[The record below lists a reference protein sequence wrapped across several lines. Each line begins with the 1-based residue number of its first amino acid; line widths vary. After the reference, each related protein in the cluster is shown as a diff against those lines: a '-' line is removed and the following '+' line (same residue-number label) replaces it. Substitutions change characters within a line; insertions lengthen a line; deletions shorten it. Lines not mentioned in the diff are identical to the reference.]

1 MKRGLSRRNLLK
13 YAGLSGA
20 SAVAAGCQNEPEKII
35 PLLIPP
41 NEFEYV
47 PQQAYQYMTTCHE
60 CSAGCGMMVTV
71 REGRAQKA
79 EGNPLHPINK
89 GALCSHG
96 QASMQALYN
105 PERLPLPLK
114 KGGEQTDWDTALK
127 LFQEKVK
134 ASQGKIAYVSSNLT
148 ATKKKFVS
156 QWLTEVGGRHVVFEL
171 FQPDSLK
178 QANEIAFGQAQVPV
192 FAFEEA
198 EYLLNFGADFVES
211 WGSSSEHSRR
221 FAQMRLH
228 TKEHHK
234 VKYVHASPHVSLT
247 GAQSDEWVPIKPGTE
262 GLMALALAYE
272 VRQAKG
278 GYEFLQEYLERYT
291 PDKVASKIGID
302 AKRIREIAQ
311 EIIKASP
318 SLILGGGN
326 LVASEHGV
334 STLVA
339 VNILNA
345 VAGNL
350 GRTVRFTDNVSEDD
364 NSYKIQN
371 LIQDLEQS
379 QIDLVIFD
387 EVNPVYAL
395 PKSAN
400 FEALLKKTFTV
411 SLCSA
416 KSETAHVSDLVLA
429 TLTPYETWGD
439 AEVRDGVRS
448 ISQPVMA
455 PVDVFNAKATEEILL
470 STAKTIGLESFV
482 NIPTYL
488 AYLQSEWKAL
498 SPDQTDAG
506 FRSFWISVLEN
517 GGIFRET
524 RESDVELLENVLSFQ
539 PQEVS
544 LEGDGFAFLPLPSP
558 MLGDGSGANKP
569 WLQEV
574 PDPMSQIVWDSWLEI
589 NPDTAKSL
597 KIGDRDV
604 VEVST
609 PYGALTLT
617 AYYHFGIHREAVGIQ
632 IGQGHTNSGVVA
644 DGFGVNALDLL
655 PYQHD
660 KVSGGF
666 SFLSVK
672 AQVKKIPKKSYTVN
686 MDGNARQL
694 GREIA
699 VSITLEELKKGK
711 TYKKGHK
718 RPVEFYPERAKT
730 AGYYKPYRW
739 GMVIDLD
746 RCDGCSACV
755 VACYAENNIPVV
767 GKERMAL
774 GREMSWLRMERYIEG
789 FGDNFEVR
797 FIPMGCQHCENAGC
811 ETVCPVYAT
820 YHNPEG
826 LNIQVYNRCVGTRY
840 CSNNCAYKVRRFNWF
855 QYDFPAPLDQQ
866 LNSSITTRDMGVMEK
881 CTWCVQRIKEA
892 QYQAKKLNR
901 DVLDGEVVTAC
912 QQTCATNAITFG
924 NLADPESRVSQLA
937 KRRKHEVDSRDRQY
951 EVLSEL
957 NFKPAVT
964 YLKKIRFRETEP
976 FGTH

>member
-13 YAGLSGA
+13 YAGV

-35 PLLIPP
+35 PLLVPP

-47 PQQAYQYMTTCHE
+47 PQKSYQYMTTCSE

-79 EGNPLHPINK
+79 EGNPFHPINK
-89 GALCSHG
+89 GALCSQG
-96 QASMQALYN
+96 QASMQNLYN

-114 KGGEQTDWDTALK
+114 KGGEQIDWDTALK

-134 ASQGKIAYVSSNLT
+134 ASQGKIAYVSRTLT
-148 ATKKKFVS
+148 ATKKKFVN
-156 QWLTEVGGRHVVFEL
+156 QWLTEVGGKHVVFEL

-178 QANEIAFGQAQVPV
+178 QANKIAFGQSQVPI

-198 EYLLNFGADFVES
+198 QYLLNFGADFIES

-221 FAQMRLH
+221 FAQMRTH
-228 TKEHHK
+228 NKEHHK

-247 GAQSDEWVPIKPGTE
+247 GAQSDEWVPIQPGTE
-262 GLMALALAYE
+262 GLMALAIAYE
-272 VRQAKG
+272 VRQAQG
-278 GYEFLQEYLERYT
+278 GYEFLRDDLERYT
-291 PDKVASKIGID
+291 PDKVAAKIGID

-311 EIIKASP
+311 EVINASP
-318 SLILGGGN
+318 SLVLGGGN
-326 LVASEHGV
+326 LVEAEHGV
-334 STLVA
+334 ATLVA

-345 VAGNL
+345 VAGNV
-350 GRTVRFTDNVSEDD
+350 GKTVQFIDGVSEDE

-371 LIQDLEQS
+371 LLQDLEHS
-379 QIDLVIFD
+379 QIELVIFD

-395 PKSAN
+395 PKSSN
-400 FEALLKKTFTV
+400 SEKLLKNAFTV
-411 SLCSA
+411 SLSSA
-416 KSETAHVSDLVLA
+416 KSETVHASDLVLA

-455 PVDVFNAKATEEILL
+455 PVNVFNAKATEEILL
-470 STAKTIGLESFV
+470 STAKAIGLESFANV
-482 NIPTYL
+482 PTYL
-488 AYLQSEWKAL
+488 AYLQNEWKAF

-517 GGIFRET
+517 GGIFRDT
-524 RESDVELLENVLSFQ
+524 RKINVELLPDAISVQ
-539 PQEVS
+539 PQEIS
-544 LEGDGFAFLPLPSP
+544 LEGEGFAFLPLPSP

-589 NPDTAKSL
+589 NPDTAKKLS
-597 KIGDRDV
+597 ISDRDV
-604 VEVST
+604 VEIST
-609 PYGALTLT
+609 PYGSLTLT

-655 PYQHD
+655 PYTHHNT
-660 KVSGGF
+660 SGGF

-672 AQVKKIPKKSYTVN
+672 AQVKKLPKKSYTVN

-699 VSITLEELKKGK
+699 VSITLDKLKEGTHHQKA
-711 TYKKGHK
+711 HQ

-755 VACYAENNIPVV
+755 VACYAENNIAVV
-767 GKERMAL
+767 GKERVAL

-797 FIPMGCQHCENAGC
+797 FIPMTCQHCENAGC
-811 ETVCPVYAT
+811 EAVCPVYAT

-826 LNIQVYNRCVGTRY
+826 LNVQVYNRCVGTRY

-855 QYDFPAPLDQQ
+855 QYEFPAPLDQQ

-881 CTWCVQRIKEA
+881 CSWCIQRIKDA
-892 QYQAKKLNR
+892 QYEASQLNR

-912 QQTCATNAITFG
+912 QQTCATDAITFG
-924 NLADPESRVSQLA
+924 NLADPESRVSKLA

-957 NFKPAVT
+957 NFKPAIT
-964 YLKKIRFRETEP
+964 YLKKIRFHETEP
-976 FGTH
+976 FGASH